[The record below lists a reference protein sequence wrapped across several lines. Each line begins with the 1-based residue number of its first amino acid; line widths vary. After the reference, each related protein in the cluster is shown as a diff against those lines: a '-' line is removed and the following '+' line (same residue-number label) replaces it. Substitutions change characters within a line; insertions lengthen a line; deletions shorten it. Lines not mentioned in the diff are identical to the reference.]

1 MYLKLVT
8 IQECIGAFCESL
20 YFQAAFMNYAL
31 TVSNL
36 FPFKP
41 IIIEIFNLLHF
52 YIRRTG
58 LFLKDRNVQICDWL
72 HTQQK
77 QEVRWSTI

>member
-58 LFLKDRNVQICDWL
+58 LFVKIEMCKFVIGYTPNKSR
-72 HTQQK
+72 
-77 QEVRWSTI
+77 R

>member
-1 MYLKLVT
+1 MHVFETCNDPRVYR
-8 IQECIGAFCESL
+8 AFCESL

-58 LFLKDRNVQICDWL
+58 LFLKIEMCKFVIGYTPNKNR
-72 HTQQK
+72 
-77 QEVRWSTI
+77 R